1 MNTRDAVEAGGR
13 SFFVALPDTPRASAL
28 AARLAQVS
36 TTRITHHSGRPW
48 LLGHLTTDR
57 LVTAQVGRTTA
68 AIVGRSDATESRL
81 RRLADDISVPAQAA
95 AAASNFHGSYTTIV
109 SVDGQIY
116 ASAAAMET
124 RRIWSARIDGVL
136 VLSDRADVLADLGE
150 FDVDPAAVTIR
161 LLGTMPHPLD
171 RVPLWAEVE
180 PLAGDRYITV
190 DRNGERSRTGT
201 WWYAPQADTSR
212 SDGAV
217 LFRSAVEGSVRART
231 APGDPVAC
239 DLSGGLDSTPLC
251 YFAAQAQQG
260 VLARTLF
267 NDDPGGREDLHWA
280 RRAIKSMPGV
290 HTHEVTSTDDM
301 QDFYEG
307 VDSLDVRLDEPTQA
321 ATAGP
326 RIVRMLADD
335 RRKGIRTHITGLGG
349 DHILRGVN
357 AWEHTIVRARPWVG
371 WNRARA
377 QHIPAGIGVLT
388 TVRELADRRT
398 YRQWFADT
406 MSAALAGA
414 PHPEIPRMNDW
425 SSPPAVPPW
434 LTPHARELLRSKID
448 SALDA
453 AEPLDRT
460 VAGHIDLYFARDA
473 ARLIRGTAQLGQP
486 FGVSYDSPLL
496 DDRVVEAAL
505 AVRRDERDT
514 PLEWKPL
521 MKDAMRGLLPND
533 YLMRTNKIGGG
544 PQSVRGYARHYGRL
558 LELMDDA
565 RLFDTGLVD
574 RTEFVASTSPRA
586 REVPVGHVHQAIN
599 ASVFLAAQRNRTDVT
614 V

>member
-81 RRLADDISVPAQAA
+81 RRLAEDISVPAQAT

-171 RVPLWAEVE
+171 RVPLWTEVE

-335 RRKGIRTHITGLGG
+335 RRKGIRMHITGLTGCFDAVHHRHSDVHENDVGG
-349 DHILRGVN
+349 G
-357 AWEHTIVRARPWVG
+357 RPNHVDALASVG
-371 WNRARA
+371 RFADYPHLGARA
-377 QHIPAGIGVLT
+377 EDQFQSGSHEALIIHQHNRYRHRTASLGSEAATWNPSTVGPASKVPPC
-388 TVRELADRRT
+388 ART
-398 YRQWFADT
+398 RSR
-406 MSAALAGA
+406 MPLS
-414 PHPEIPRMNDW
+414 PHPVADDESVPR
-425 SSPPAVPPW
+425 SS
-434 LTPHARELLRSKID
+434 
-448 SALDA
+448 SA
-453 AEPLDRT
+453 T
-460 VAGHIDLYFARDA
+460 VNSIVAG
-473 ARLIRGTAQLGQP
+473 P
-486 FGVSYDSPLL
+486 
-496 DDRVVEAAL
+496 
-505 AVRRDERDT
+505 
-514 PLEWKPL
+514 
-521 MKDAMRGLLPND
+521 
-533 YLMRTNKIGGG
+533 
-544 PQSVRGYARHYGRL
+544 
-558 LELMDDA
+558 
-565 RLFDTGLVD
+565 
-574 RTEFVASTSPRA
+574 
-586 REVPVGHVHQAIN
+586 
-599 ASVFLAAQRNRTDVT
+599 
-614 V
+614 